1 MSSLTA
7 GHHFRISGNK
17 DEVMFLVLKD
27 LSNSLEVFNRV
38 SFTMWEVIIG
48 VCTGFYLKTQR
59 RHLMWRS
66 FRSGGGRG
74 HEKRSN
80 VGMGTEERV
89 GHTRLAWHFGKSY
102 SRQWLETAMG

>member
-1 MSSLTA
+1 
-7 GHHFRISGNK
+7 
-17 DEVMFLVLKD
+17 MFLVLKD

-48 VCTGFYLKTQR
+48 VCTRFYLKTQK

-66 FRSGGGRG
+66 FRSGGGIG
-74 HEKRSN
+74 HEERSN

-89 GHTRLAWHFGKSY
+89 GHTRLHGTSVRATVGSGLKQ
-102 SRQWLETAMG
+102 QWVESEGLVSVA